1 MGTEALTTSSN
12 VVVTETITEKITK
25 QSISQQEEQ
34 TTIADQTRKFALEAI
49 KQKTEAL
56 EQLKEK
62 QESKKSKIK
71 DEDVFVTAL
80 RMAINN
86 DGEIDKKEL
95 KHLLKLERKSSR
107 EKKTT
112 DESLQPLR
120 LEIDFG
126 NWFSLPRMRFFSTP
140 RDNNYFEK
148 SNLDQGLREAF
159 KLAALDG
166 NINSNEIKELQLHL

>member
-1 MGTEALTTSSN
+1 MGTEALTTSAK
-12 VVVTETITEKITK
+12 VVVTETVTEKITK
-25 QSISQQEEQ
+25 QSISQHEEQ
-34 TTIADQTRKFALEAI
+34 IKIVDDTRKFALEAV

-62 QESKKSKIK
+62 QELKRSKIEN
-71 DEDVFVTAL
+71 EDVFITAL

-95 KHLLKLERKSSR
+95 KHLLRLELKSSR
-107 EKKTT
+107 QSKNS
-112 DESLQPLR
+112 DDFWQPFR

-126 NWFSLPRMRFFSTP
+126 NWFSLPRMRFFSTSS
-140 RDNNYFEK
+140 DNNYFEK

-166 NINSNEIKELQLHL
+166 VINSNEIEELKLHL